1 MVTQENYKEVYGDM
15 EIKRIDRECY
25 VTLKK
30 YEGIL
35 HKCKVGFLFV
45 FILFFIFCF
54 SYKEVQVGPH
64 SFEEVFS
71 WKLIIGAL
79 VARII
84 FSYVSRYL
92 IYIMVESVYKN
103 RIKENQ
109 VKKNSDSFTILGV
122 IKASIILI
130 LSPDLS
136 AAKFFKNKFHEFV
149 KNNKDKLHE
158 HSNFEGEDLLLKAE
172 GQDSVQGKDLLLKAE
187 GQDSV
192 QGKDLLLK
200 AEGQDSV
207 QGKDLLL
214 KAEGQDSVQGKDPL
228 LKAEGQDS
236 VQGKDP
242 LLKAEGQDS
251 VQGEDPFLKAEGQ
264 DSVQGEDPLLKAE
277 SKGLCKTRSIDSETK
292 NECGKN
298 YIDKDDLCIQCNDS
312 LKFMTK
318 FHVKFSNWYNLVIS
332 IFLAVAV
339 IFIGIHGNY
348 SYPKG
353 IIYTLFILLL
363 LRLVSRTIEIA
374 KAFYDDV
381 VQVGVRIYNK
391 KNEKVY
397 LHDWKN
403 TYIRKPLRISL
414 AIHSLLELVLM
425 FTCAYIL
432 TFIMFGNQIGFQDK
446 ESEKSFKHE
455 MVTEVKSEQNITK
468 VYIEKESSSSK
479 INDYI
484 VEGKV
489 YEFFVYAVS
498 ICFFNISYIN
508 YGVPLWNILHVWQ
521 VTMSMVL
528 IILCIAAYFGR
539 SDDMY
544 KRESEFFAR
553 TLEEVNGQNPTREN
567 KKDSQ

>member
-130 LSPDLS
+130 LSPDLL

-192 QGKDLLLK
+192 QGK
-200 AEGQDSV
+200 
-207 QGKDLLL
+207 
-214 KAEGQDSVQGKDPL
+214 
-228 LKAEGQDS
+228 
-236 VQGKDP
+236 
-242 LLKAEGQDS
+242 
-251 VQGEDPFLKAEGQ
+251 DPFLKAEGQ

>member
-214 KAEGQDSVQGKDPL
+214 KAEGQDSVQGKDLL

-242 LLKAEGQDS
+242 
-251 VQGEDPFLKAEGQ
+251 F
-264 DSVQGEDPLLKAE
+264 
-277 SKGLCKTRSIDSETK
+277 
-292 NECGKN
+292 
-298 YIDKDDLCIQCNDS
+298 
-312 LKFMTK
+312 
-318 FHVKFSNWYNLVIS
+318 
-332 IFLAVAV
+332 
-339 IFIGIHGNY
+339 
-348 SYPKG
+348 
-353 IIYTLFILLL
+353 
-363 LRLVSRTIEIA
+363 
-374 KAFYDDV
+374 
-381 VQVGVRIYNK
+381 
-391 KNEKVY
+391 
-397 LHDWKN
+397 
-403 TYIRKPLRISL
+403 
-414 AIHSLLELVLM
+414 
-425 FTCAYIL
+425 
-432 TFIMFGNQIGFQDK
+432 
-446 ESEKSFKHE
+446 
-455 MVTEVKSEQNITK
+455 
-468 VYIEKESSSSK
+468 
-479 INDYI
+479 
-484 VEGKV
+484 
-489 YEFFVYAVS
+489 
-498 ICFFNISYIN
+498 
-508 YGVPLWNILHVWQ
+508 
-521 VTMSMVL
+521 
-528 IILCIAAYFGR
+528 
-539 SDDMY
+539 
-544 KRESEFFAR
+544 
-553 TLEEVNGQNPTREN
+553 
-567 KKDSQ
+567 

>member
-192 QGKDLLLK
+192 QGKDPLLK

-228 LKAEGQDS
+228 
-236 VQGKDP
+236 
-242 LLKAEGQDS
+242 
-251 VQGEDPFLKAEGQ
+251 LKAEGQ

>member
-158 HSNFEGEDLLLKAE
+158 HSNFEGE
-172 GQDSVQGKDLLLKAE
+172 
-187 GQDSV
+187 
-192 QGKDLLLK
+192 DLLLK

>member
-214 KAEGQDSVQGKDPL
+214 KAEGQDSVQGKDLL

-236 VQGKDP
+236 VQGKRPPFESRRARFSSRKRPPFESRRARFSSRRRP
-242 LLKAEGQDS
+242 LFESRRARFS
-251 VQGEDPFLKAEGQ
+251 
-264 DSVQGEDPLLKAE
+264 SRRRPLLKAE

-489 YEFFVYAVS
+489 YEFLYMQYRYVS
-498 ICFFNISYIN
+498 
-508 YGVPLWNILHVWQ
+508 
-521 VTMSMVL
+521 L
-528 IILCIAAYFGR
+528 IFHI
-539 SDDMY
+539 
-544 KRESEFFAR
+544 
-553 TLEEVNGQNPTREN
+553 
-567 KKDSQ
+567 

>member
-172 GQDSVQGKDLLLKAE
+172 GQDSVQGKRPPFESRRARFSSRKRPPFESRRARFSSRKRPPFE
-187 GQDSV
+187 SRR
-192 QGKDLLLK
+192 
-200 AEGQDSV
+200 ARFS
-207 QGKDLLL
+207 
-214 KAEGQDSVQGKDPL
+214 SRRRPL
-228 LKAEGQDS
+228 FESRRARFS
-236 VQGKDP
+236 SRRRP
-242 LLKAEGQDS
+242 
-251 VQGEDPFLKAEGQ
+251 PF
-264 DSVQGEDPLLKAE
+264 E
-277 SKGLCKTRSIDSETK
+277 SRIK
-292 NECGKN
+292 
-298 YIDKDDLCIQCNDS
+298 
-312 LKFMTK
+312 
-318 FHVKFSNWYNLVIS
+318 
-332 IFLAVAV
+332 
-339 IFIGIHGNY
+339 
-348 SYPKG
+348 
-353 IIYTLFILLL
+353 
-363 LRLVSRTIEIA
+363 RLM
-374 KAFYDDV
+374 
-381 VQVGVRIYNK
+381 QNK
-391 KNEKVY
+391 EY
-397 LHDWKN
+397 
-403 TYIRKPLRISL
+403 
-414 AIHSLLELVLM
+414 
-425 FTCAYIL
+425 
-432 TFIMFGNQIGFQDK
+432 
-446 ESEKSFKHE
+446 
-455 MVTEVKSEQNITK
+455 
-468 VYIEKESSSSK
+468 
-479 INDYI
+479 
-484 VEGKV
+484 
-489 YEFFVYAVS
+489 
-498 ICFFNISYIN
+498 
-508 YGVPLWNILHVWQ
+508 
-521 VTMSMVL
+521 
-528 IILCIAAYFGR
+528 
-539 SDDMY
+539 
-544 KRESEFFAR
+544 
-553 TLEEVNGQNPTREN
+553 
-567 KKDSQ
+567 

>member
-207 QGKDLLL
+207 QGKD
-214 KAEGQDSVQGKDPL
+214 PL

-251 VQGEDPFLKAEGQ
+251 VQGEDPLLKAEGQ

>member
-158 HSNFEGEDLLLKAE
+158 HSNFEGE
-172 GQDSVQGKDLLLKAE
+172 DLLLKAE

>member
-158 HSNFEGEDLLLKAE
+158 HSNFEGED
-172 GQDSVQGKDLLLKAE
+172 
-187 GQDSV
+187 
-192 QGKDLLLK
+192 
-200 AEGQDSV
+200 
-207 QGKDLLL
+207 
-214 KAEGQDSVQGKDPL
+214 
-228 LKAEGQDS
+228 
-236 VQGKDP
+236 P

-251 VQGEDPFLKAEGQ
+251 VQGEDL
-264 DSVQGEDPLLKAE
+264 LLKAE

>member
-158 HSNFEGEDLLLKAE
+158 HSNFEG
-172 GQDSVQGKDLLLKAE
+172 KDLLLKAE

-192 QGKDLLLK
+192 QGK
-200 AEGQDSV
+200 
-207 QGKDLLL
+207 
-214 KAEGQDSVQGKDPL
+214 
-228 LKAEGQDS
+228 
-236 VQGKDP
+236 
-242 LLKAEGQDS
+242 
-251 VQGEDPFLKAEGQ
+251 
-264 DSVQGEDPLLKAE
+264 DPLLKAE

>member
-149 KNNKDKLHE
+149 KNNNDKLHE

-172 GQDSVQGKDLLLKAE
+172 GQDSVQGKDL
-187 GQDSV
+187 
-192 QGKDLLLK
+192 
-200 AEGQDSV
+200 
-207 QGKDLLL
+207 
-214 KAEGQDSVQGKDPL
+214 
-228 LKAEGQDS
+228 
-236 VQGKDP
+236 
-242 LLKAEGQDS
+242 
-251 VQGEDPFLKAEGQ
+251 
-264 DSVQGEDPLLKAE
+264 LLKAE

>member
-207 QGKDLLL
+207 QGKD
-214 KAEGQDSVQGKDPL
+214 PL

-374 KAFYDDV
+374 KALYDDV

>member
-192 QGKDLLLK
+192 QGKDL
-200 AEGQDSV
+200 
-207 QGKDLLL
+207 
-214 KAEGQDSVQGKDPL
+214 L

>member
-130 LSPDLS
+130 LSPDLL

-192 QGKDLLLK
+192 QGKDL
-200 AEGQDSV
+200 
-207 QGKDLLL
+207 
-214 KAEGQDSVQGKDPL
+214 L

>member
-1 MVTQENYKEVYGDM
+1 
-15 EIKRIDRECY
+15 
-25 VTLKK
+25 
-30 YEGIL
+30 
-35 HKCKVGFLFV
+35 
-45 FILFFIFCF
+45 
-54 SYKEVQVGPH
+54 
-64 SFEEVFS
+64 
-71 WKLIIGAL
+71 
-79 VARII
+79 
-84 FSYVSRYL
+84 
-92 IYIMVESVYKN
+92 
-103 RIKENQ
+103 
-109 VKKNSDSFTILGV
+109 
-122 IKASIILI
+122 
-130 LSPDLS
+130 
-136 AAKFFKNKFHEFV
+136 
-149 KNNKDKLHE
+149 
-158 HSNFEGEDLLLKAE
+158 
-172 GQDSVQGKDLLLKAE
+172 SVQGKDLLLKAE

-207 QGKDLLL
+207 QGKDL
-214 KAEGQDSVQGKDPL
+214 L

>member
-192 QGKDLLLK
+192 QGKDLL
-200 AEGQDSV
+200 
-207 QGKDLLL
+207 
-214 KAEGQDSVQGKDPL
+214 
-228 LKAEGQDS
+228 
-236 VQGKDP
+236 
-242 LLKAEGQDS
+242 
-251 VQGEDPFLKAEGQ
+251 
-264 DSVQGEDPLLKAE
+264 
-277 SKGLCKTRSIDSETK
+277 
-292 NECGKN
+292 
-298 YIDKDDLCIQCNDS
+298 
-312 LKFMTK
+312 
-318 FHVKFSNWYNLVIS
+318 
-332 IFLAVAV
+332 
-339 IFIGIHGNY
+339 
-348 SYPKG
+348 
-353 IIYTLFILLL
+353 
-363 LRLVSRTIEIA
+363 
-374 KAFYDDV
+374 
-381 VQVGVRIYNK
+381 
-391 KNEKVY
+391 
-397 LHDWKN
+397 
-403 TYIRKPLRISL
+403 
-414 AIHSLLELVLM
+414 
-425 FTCAYIL
+425 
-432 TFIMFGNQIGFQDK
+432 
-446 ESEKSFKHE
+446 
-455 MVTEVKSEQNITK
+455 
-468 VYIEKESSSSK
+468 
-479 INDYI
+479 
-484 VEGKV
+484 
-489 YEFFVYAVS
+489 
-498 ICFFNISYIN
+498 
-508 YGVPLWNILHVWQ
+508 
-521 VTMSMVL
+521 
-528 IILCIAAYFGR
+528 
-539 SDDMY
+539 
-544 KRESEFFAR
+544 
-553 TLEEVNGQNPTREN
+553 
-567 KKDSQ
+567 